1 LITNLITVIRR
12 SHVKPLALLAAA
24 ALLLTGCAATTP
36 AADDTIRIV
45 ASTDVYGDLAQTIGG
60 DTVTVTSLIAGA
72 SRDPHS
78 FEASAQ
84 DQLAVNKADVV
95 IENGGGYDP
104 FVDTLLAASGSTAT
118 VISVAELVNLP
129 EGTNE
134 HLWYDFGAMDS
145 FAKKLA
151 DTLAALDPENAAEYA
166 SNYETI
172 SAQLDGLTQKVTGL
186 ADGQGVAVTEP
197 VPLYLL
203 EAAGLVNRTPAG
215 FTEAIEEGS
224 DVPPAALQE
233 TLALFSDGAV
243 ALLAYNDQ
251 TASPETERVRAAAE
265 AAGIPVVDFTETLP
279 DGQTYLSW
287 MTANIDALAAV
298 L

>member
-1 LITNLITVIRR
+1 M
-12 SHVKPLALLAAA
+12 KPLALLAAA
-24 ALLLTGCAATTP
+24 ALLLTGCAANTP
-36 AADDTIRIV
+36 EADDTIRIV
-45 ASTDVYGDLAQTIGG
+45 ASTDVYGNLAQTIGG

-118 VISVAELVNLP
+118 VISVAELVHLP
-129 EGTNE
+129 EGANE
-134 HLWYDFGAMDS
+134 HLWYDFGAMND

-151 DTLAALDPENAAEYA
+151 DTLTILSPDNSDTYA
-166 SNYETI
+166 SNYATLSSELQ
-172 SAQLDGLTQKVTGL
+172 SLTSTVTGIS
-186 ADGQGVAVTEP
+186 DGQGVAVTEP

-203 EAAGLVNRTPAG
+203 EAAGLVNRTPAA

-224 DVPPAALQE
+224 DVPPAALQQ
-233 TLALFSDGAV
+233 TLALFTSGAV
-243 ALLAYNDQ
+243 VLLAYNDQ
-251 TASPETERVRAAAE
+251 TASPETERVSAAAE
-265 AAGIPVVDFTETLP
+265 AAGIPVVKFTETLP

-287 MTANIDALAAV
+287 MTSNIAALAAA

>member
-1 LITNLITVIRR
+1 M
-12 SHVKPLALLAAA
+12 KPLALLAAA
-24 ALLLTGCAATTP
+24 ALMLTGCAATTP

-45 ASTDVYGDLAQTIGG
+45 ASTDVYGDFAQTIGG

-72 SRDPHS
+72 ARDPHS

-118 VISVAELVNLP
+118 VISVAELVNLS

-134 HLWYDFGAMDS
+134 HFWYDFGAMDS

-151 DTLAALDPENAAEYA
+151 DTLAALDPANAAEYA
-166 SNYETI
+166 SNYETL
-172 SAQLDGLTQKVTGL
+172 SGRLDGLTQKVTGL

-203 EAAGLVNRTPAG
+203 EAAGLVNRTPAD

-233 TLALFSDGAV
+233 TLALFGDGAV
-243 ALLAYNDQ
+243 VLLAYNDQ